1 MSHAPSLIRYF
12 SHVTHTSPTPPLLL
26 PLLHS
31 PPLYLLSLAPLLP
44 FVSHSHCTLV
54 SSMPFI
60 FFQRLQSSQWLSEVS
75 ISCRLKCCF
84 FLALCS
90 HTTYELKPSCVISR
104 WISLLVA
111 LIASAWY
118 EIRYWLHRFEP
129 QSTALLSWI
138 PACNISHRMCTNAK
152 EMCSN
157 I

>member
-1 MSHAPSLIRYF
+1 M
-12 SHVTHTSPTPPLLL
+12 SPTHPPPLLFSCLFCTLLHFTCSLL
-26 PLLHS
+26 PLYC
-31 PPLYLLSLAPLLP
+31 PLFLIPTALLSHLCPLFFSNDCNP
-44 FVSHSHCTLV
+44 HSGCQKCPSPAG
-54 SSMPFI
+54 SSAA
-60 FFQRLQSSQWLSEVS
+60 
-75 ISCRLKCCF
+75 F

-118 EIRYWLHRFEP
+118 EIRHWLHRFEP